1 MKKYT
6 LLFLLFGAFITVS
19 QAADISLDNS
29 PASENKTEVNVGY
42 VDVNVLFKEHPMTA
56 QMKEEFLKEA
66 DKRKQNYQ
74 DICNRLSVKEN
85 MLVSGAAELKQLKLD
100 IENIKKNQTQVLQST
115 GESQGKTSQGTAV
128 DSAKTNDLNDA
139 IKKKEML
146 MAEKE
151 KGMETVKI
159 DIEKEKAE
167 ISGLRKK
174 HKEELEKFENKQTEV
189 VMADLYQV
197 IEEVAKEENLSII
210 LDKNNI
216 LYGKSA
222 KNVTD
227 KVKRRLQG
235 R

>member
-6 LLFLLFGAFITVS
+6 LLFLLLGVLITIS
-19 QAADISLDNS
+19 QAADISLNNS
-29 PASENKTEVNVGY
+29 PASEDKTEVNVGY

-66 DKRKQNYQ
+66 EKRKQNYQ
-74 DICNRLSVKEN
+74 DICNKLSAKEN
-85 MLVSGAAELKQLKLD
+85 MLVSSTAELKQLKLD
-100 IENIKKNQTQVLQST
+100 LENIKKNQTQVVQSSGT
-115 GESQGKTSQGTAV
+115 NQGKSSQGTAV
-128 DSAKTNDLNDA
+128 DSAKINDLNDV
-139 IKKKEML
+139 IKKKEIL
-146 MAEKE
+146 IAEKE
-151 KGMETVKI
+151 KGMETI
-159 DIEKEKAE
+159 RTDIEKEKAE
-167 ISGLRKK
+167 ISELRKK
-174 HKEELEKFENKQTEV
+174 HKEELEKFENKQTEI

-222 KNVTD
+222 KNITD